1 VLSFLCR
8 TDVFYDVFEFLINS
22 SSQSVC
28 NAASCQCDRAWL
40 PECFMHLG
48 GSNIKRD
55 VFDFERAPK
64 ECAFASFVREWFL
77 VLEEFDDIF
86 FHADD

>member
-1 VLSFLCR
+1 
-8 TDVFYDVFEFLINS
+8 
-22 SSQSVC
+22 
-28 NAASCQCDRAWL
+28 
-40 PECFMHLG
+40 MHLG

-55 VFDFERAPK
+55 VLVFDFERAPK